1 MTKSFWKDLHYK
13 TLGNK
18 RLMAIYSL
26 FVIVIIVFVI
36 ISYVTPYPNLGFASD
51 ECTEWTSGWQVVNED
66 GSLEDIELPYKAEN
80 SKNRI
85 VEFRATVPNL
95 DFTDRYIFVKSAH
108 QNITIYLNGKE
119 YYNYTYETSQKLNAG
134 FAPNIWLRI
143 SLPNEYSGARIRVLV
158 ETLQDDGSPTMGT
171 IYIGESVSVFYKIIK
186 LNALPLVLASIIIL
200 LGILLLVYWAIYLFK
215 DIVTDGILYIA
226 LSAIF
231 SGIWLISQSSAR
243 QLLFQNI
250 LLVRNME
257 FFSIMMIPVPAI
269 LSLDITEERKNH
281 KSAEEACILI
291 FIVDAICLLLVFL
304 RIADFLEILWIIY
317 CTIGI
322 AGTWAIVSFYR
333 LYRDYRDIFL
343 AKSQNLVAYAVL
355 LISGL
360 LEMSMLSTNFQGYFL
375 PFGML
380 IFFLGML
387 REQVMAQNKVFDA
400 RMRAEAQNSAKSE
413 FLASMSHEIRSPLN
427 AIMGMDEMILR
438 ESSEKNII
446 GYATDIE
453 TAGQSLLKIIN
464 QILDFSKIEAGR
476 VKIASEEYNLG
487 KVLQEVISLTR
498 VQAENKG
505 LKLKVEIDEETPSM
519 LIGDSGRIRQMLV
532 NILNNAVKYTEHGS
546 VTLNV
551 YAQRAMDSDTKDIH
565 FRVTDTGKGISA
577 ENIEKIFDRFQR
589 ITGNDSGKVE
599 GTGLG
604 LAITKQMVELMNG
617 HIDVQSIVGKGSS
630 FEMVIPQRLA
640 DFEVI
645 GNFEKKYAEIS
656 KNEEYHES
664 FTAPDAVI
672 LAVDDNEINLRLV
685 ESFLKKTKV
694 QLDTVL
700 SGQECI
706 DKVREKKYDLI
717 LLDDL
722 MPGMDGRETLD
733 YLRMMEKEH
742 IESTSVIC
750 FTANAIAGSR
760 EEYMNL
766 GFDDY
771 IAKPVSG
778 DMLEKT
784 VARWLPEEK
793 VTKVIVEN
801 NSINTGQNIL
811 VSSEERLVDYSIGL
825 DYCMNDEATYGEV
838 LKLFVDSAKERRE
851 KIMEDYVNKN
861 MKGYVVRTHGLK
873 STALTIGAISLSD
886 LCKELEYA
894 GKRYQSGEEPQ
905 DNLKFIQDNNDRM
918 LDLFDKTV
926 VECQEF
932 IKKRNL

>member
-1 MTKSFWKDLHYK
+1 MAKSFWKDLHYK

-36 ISYVTPYPNLGFASD
+36 LSYVTPYPNLGFASD

-200 LGILLLVYWAIYLFK
+200 LGILLLVYWVIYLFK

-269 LSLDITEERKNH
+269 LSLDITEERKDH

-742 IESTSVIC
+742 IENTSVIC

-778 DMLEKT
+778 YMLEKT

>member
-1 MTKSFWKDLHYK
+1 MAKSFWKDLHYK

-26 FVIVIIVFVI
+26 LVIVIIVFVI
-36 ISYVTPYPNLGFASD
+36 LSYVTPYPNLGFASD

-200 LGILLLVYWAIYLFK
+200 LGIFLLVYWVTYLFK

-269 LSLDITEERKNH
+269 LSLDITEERKDH

-742 IESTSVIC
+742 IENTSVIC

-801 NSINTGQNIL
+801 NSINTEQNIL

>member
-1 MTKSFWKDLHYK
+1 MAKSFWKDLHYK

-36 ISYVTPYPNLGFASD
+36 LSYVTPYPNLGFASD

-200 LGILLLVYWAIYLFK
+200 LGILLLVYWVTYLFK

-269 LSLDITEERKNH
+269 LSLDITEERKDH

-742 IESTSVIC
+742 IENTSVIC

-760 EEYMNL
+760 EEYLNL

-778 DMLEKT
+778 NMLEKT

>member
-1 MTKSFWKDLHYK
+1 MAKSFWKDLHYK

-36 ISYVTPYPNLGFASD
+36 LSYVTPYPNLGFASD

-200 LGILLLVYWAIYLFK
+200 LGILLLVYWVIYLFK

-269 LSLDITEERKNH
+269 LSLDITEERKDH

-742 IESTSVIC
+742 IENTSVIC

-778 DMLEKT
+778 NMLEKT